1 MRKIGRKIFLAVIG
15 NGILLALALASI
27 FFITLSTSNRDSIA
41 NTEELLFNDYDLTL
55 QYNVEVLVTGLD
67 SIQKSKNAGDLT
79 AVEAEKLSADL
90 IRSSKYGEGGY
101 FWADTL
107 EGVNVVLLGR
117 EDVEGTNR
125 LDLKD
130 KNDLY
135 IIQEMIK
142 IAKNDG
148 QGYIDYYFPKPGQDE
163 ALRKRGFVMLY
174 EPYGWV
180 IGTGNYVD
188 DIEAVIELE
197 KEEARELMFGNLILF
212 GIVLVIALFVSILI
226 SVFMGS
232 LITKPI
238 KKLTALINQTAQ
250 LDMSESNNDDLL
262 KYKDETGIMAKA
274 VIDLRHVVRGVIL
287 TLKEDSDILNASSND
302 MYSIVDE
309 GKQGIQAVSAS
320 VDEFAEGATEQANE
334 AQVAVEKMHALA
346 DEIQEGVKKSDSIN
360 ASVEEVNNKNKE
372 GVVLIKQ
379 LSEQFEVT
387 QNSTDQLNKNVE
399 KLSVNSS
406 QITEI
411 TSTIQ
416 TIAEQTNLLALN
428 AAIEAAR
435 AGEAGRGFAVV
446 AEEIRKLAEQTSAS
460 TAQIEEIVGDITN
473 EIDVTMDNMSV
484 SKEAVMAS
492 SQVVDQVEDAF
503 VGIEKAIDATF
514 VDLQDLI
521 KNIMNVDGNKDT
533 ALNAIQGISAIT
545 EENAAS
551 SEEISATMVTQNQMM
566 EAISDQSNQLLGI
579 TEKLKE
585 IVNQFKV

>member
-566 EAISDQSNQLLGI
+566 EAISDQSNQLLVI

>member
-1 MRKIGRKIFLAVIG
+1 MRKIGTKVFFAVIG
-15 NGILLALALASI
+15 NGIFLTLALASI
-27 FFITLSTSNRDSIA
+27 FFITLSSANKDSIA
-41 NTEELLFNDYDLTL
+41 NTEELLFKDYDVSISH
-55 QYNVEVLVTGLD
+55 QVEILITGLD
-67 SIQKSKNAGDLT
+67 SIQNMKNEGDLT

-90 IRSSKYGEGGY
+90 IRSAKYGQGGY

-107 EGVNVVLLGR
+107 EGDNVVLLGR

-148 QGYIDYYFPKPGQDE
+148 SGYIDYFFPKPGEDE
-163 ALRKRGFVMLY
+163 PLRKRGFVMLY

-197 KEEARELMFGNLILF
+197 KEEARELMVANLILF
-212 GIVLVIALFVSILI
+212 AIVLALAFLVSLLI
-226 SVFMGS
+226 SFFMGR

-238 KKLTALINQTAQ
+238 KKLTVLINQTAQ
-250 LDMSESNNDDLL
+250 LDMTESNNDDLL

-274 VIDLRHVVRGVIL
+274 VIELRHVVRGVIL

-302 MYSIVDE
+302 MYRIVDE

-346 DEIQEGVKKSDSIN
+346 EEIQEGVQKSDLIN
-360 ASVEEVNNKNKE
+360 ASVEEVNNKNKL
-372 GVVLIKQ
+372 GVELIKQ

-387 QNSTDQLNKNVE
+387 QNSTDQLNENVE

-406 QITEI
+406 QISEI

-473 EIDVTMDNMSV
+473 EIDVTMDNMNV

-503 VGIEKAIDATF
+503 VGIEKAIDTTF

-566 EAISDQSNQLLGI
+566 ESISDQSNQLLAI